1 LRFHPSKKVAQNI
14 LKILPWFVV
23 HGSTGKN
30 SVNEFAVRGNLLV
43 AVLESRPFP
52 RNEPNPKILTADC
65 PPTS

>member
-1 LRFHPSKKVAQNI
+1 LRFHPSKKVSQNI

-23 HGSTGKN
+23 HSSTGKK
-30 SVNEFAVRGNLLV
+30 SVNEFAENLLV

-52 RNEPNPKILTADC
+52 RNEPNPKILTADW